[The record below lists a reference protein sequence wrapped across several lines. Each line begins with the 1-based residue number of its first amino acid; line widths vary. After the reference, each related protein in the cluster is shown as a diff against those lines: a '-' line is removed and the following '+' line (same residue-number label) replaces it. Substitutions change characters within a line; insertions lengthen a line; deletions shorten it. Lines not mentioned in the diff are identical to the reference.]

1 MGLRILLATESFY
14 PAVDGTTTTV
24 KATTDELLARGHEVA
39 IVAPAPGLTTYRR
52 SRVTRISPLAPVA
65 PQVRTAI
72 DSFRPDLVL
81 AVTPATGPRGVG
93 RKALKHTRA
102 LGLPAVVLQTSPLP
116 DLTWEYWR
124 TRVAERADA
133 VVVTA
138 SWLAARFS
146 ALGVPARTWRPGV
159 DPLAFTPGL
168 RDDWLHDHWA
178 RARSASGPQVV
189 VGYVGSLHKRHGVR
203 SLAALAEVPGI
214 RPVIIGDG
222 PQRDWLAGRL
232 PGAKFTGALETGDLT
247 VAMASL
253 DVLVHPGEQETCC
266 HALREAG
273 ASGVPVVAPRSGG
286 ARDVVVPL
294 ETGLLHDP
302 GDDAA
307 LARAVA
313 AVAADSR
320 RGLLGARGREIA
332 LGRDWASAVD
342 ELEAHLLEVAGRVTG
357 PAVRE
362 AATERAGDTIRTPSA
377 E

>member
-24 KATTDELLARGHEVA
+24 KATVDQLLARGHEVA
-39 IVAPAPGLTTYRR
+39 IIAPAPGLSTYRR
-52 SRVTRISPLAPVA
+52 SRVTRVSPLAPVG
-65 PQVRTAI
+65 PQVRAAA
-72 DSFRPDLVL
+72 DSFRPDLLL
-81 AVTPATGPRGVG
+81 AVTPSTGPRGIG
-93 RKALKHTRA
+93 RKALKHAGA
-102 LGLPAVVLQTSPLP
+102 LGVPAVVLQTSPLP

-124 TRVAERADA
+124 TRVADRAES

-138 SWLAARFS
+138 SWLASRFS

-159 DPLAFTPGL
+159 DPLAFTPAL

-178 RARSASGPQVV
+178 RARSAGGPRVV

-203 SLAALAEVPGI
+203 SLAALADLPGV

-222 PQRDWLAGRL
+222 PQRDWLASRL
-232 PGAKFTGALETGDLT
+232 PGAKFTGTLETGDLT

-253 DVLVHPGEQETCC
+253 DLLVHPGEQETCC

-273 ASGVPVVAPRSGG
+273 ASGVPAVAPRSGG

-294 ETGLLHDP
+294 ESGLLYDP

-307 LARAVA
+307 LVRAVA
-313 AVAADSR
+313 AVAGDSR
-320 RGLLGARGREIA
+320 RDLLGARGREMA
-332 LGRDWASAVD
+332 LGRDWSVAAD
-342 ELEAHLLEVAGRVTG
+342 ELEAHLLDVASR
-357 PAVRE
+357 
-362 AATERAGDTIRTPSA
+362 AARDAIRTPATS
-377 E
+377 